1 VTAAYH
7 INTEDEFIS
16 FNLVDE
22 VNLIDL
28 YELMQDLL
36 ADPEFQPGWP
46 QLMDLRN
53 IDLDLKP
60 GALKPFVKYLA
71 TTYSPRVEAAV
82 AVVLDSEMSA
92 DFYAGVYRL
101 ACSLPGTEVFD
112 DYGQA
117 IKWLLQPNWEG
128 AARQTANTY
137 ADTSSD
143 TSV

>member
-1 VTAAYH
+1 MTAAYH

-16 FNLVDE
+16 FKFADG

-28 YELMQDLL
+28 YELLQELL

-46 QLMDLRN
+46 QLMDMRD

-60 GALKPFVKYLA
+60 GALKPFVRYLA
-71 TTYSPRVEAAV
+71 HTYSPRVDGPV
-82 AVVLDSEMSA
+82 AVVLDSRMSA

-117 IKWLLQPNWEG
+117 IKWLLHQGWQSPPGEPRE
-128 AARQTANTY
+128 A
-137 ADTSSD
+137 SSEESSEE
-143 TSV
+143 SV

>member
-7 INTEDEFIS
+7 INNEDEFIS
-16 FNLVDE
+16 FNLVGE

-46 QLMDLRN
+46 QLIDLRN

-60 GALKPFVKYLA
+60 GALKPFVKYLS
-71 TTYSPRVEAAV
+71 TTYSPRVNAAV

-101 ACSLPGTEVFD
+101 ACSLPSTEVFD

-117 IKWLLQPNWEG
+117 IKWLLQPSRDG
-128 AARQTANTY
+128 ASGQTVDTPSE
-137 ADTSSD
+137 TSSG

>member
-1 VTAAYH
+1 MSAAYH

-16 FNLVDE
+16 FNFDDE
-22 VNLIDL
+22 VNLVDL
-28 YELMQDLL
+28 YELLRDLL
-36 ADPEFQPGWP
+36 EDPEFQPAWP

-53 IDLDLKP
+53 IELDLKP
-60 GALKPFVKYLA
+60 GALKPFVRYLS

-92 DFYAGVYRL
+92 ELYAGVYRL

-117 IKWLLQPNWEG
+117 IKWLLQPGWRSAVG
-128 AARQTANTY
+128 ASA
-137 ADTSSD
+137 TSPDASSE

>member
-1 VTAAYH
+1 MTAAYH

-22 VNLIDL
+22 VNLVDL

-36 ADPEFQPGWP
+36 ADPHFQPGWP

-71 TTYSPRVEAAV
+71 TTYSPQVEAAV

-117 IKWLLQPNWEG
+117 IKWLLQPSWDG
-128 AARQTANTY
+128 TSHQTAE
-137 ADTSSD
+137 TSSE

>member
-1 VTAAYH
+1 MTAAYH

-16 FNLVDE
+16 FNLVDD

-36 ADPEFQPGWP
+36 TNPEFQPGWP

-71 TTYSPRVEAAV
+71 TTYSPQVDAAV

-117 IKWLLQPNWEG
+117 IKWLLQSGRDGVSG
-128 AARQTANTY
+128 ATAE
-137 ADTSSD
+137 TSSE
-143 TSV
+143 SV